1 MPPRV
6 ARRGWDVL
14 IAGEPYN
21 FGPHGVG
28 GGISL
33 GSAEDVG
40 VQNASLGT
48 IIMPSFH
55 HGYGQEV
62 VGNPQQAFTVHN
74 LDTSIPAHIFLSGF
88 NTSYGP
94 ITAAFPVAKQK
105 YFGSLH
111 YDDESDHILLV
122 SERKLARINAG
133 TGVITEATLRGGDT
147 ALSGTQAFRGGLFK
161 WFQHWIAGIA
171 DDVTYGVT
179 LHDRSV
185 GFAFWDVATDI
196 YDTEI
201 GHDEDHSFGD
211 SNRGRAVYAF
221 NSGLNGQANEIDFT
235 LSIDKRFGD
244 AAGGFTKHGPF
255 QELGIPRLGWVKMVG
270 STLLIMRE
278 NGSIL
283 SVDESTG
290 GLALVA
296 ENLYAQVGADTS
308 FGWHPKSYLGGLVFP
323 GFGQIWSLDL
333 NSLSITNITPNK
345 VQNAVAFP
353 VPDWPEEGEHAVAVR
368 GDEIWIVSTAATDKS
383 KLVIVRGKHYKDGFH
398 YQTWASTDPV
408 SGIDALEDK
417 LIMDAIIVKN
427 SKAASNDGLWILWRP
442 TTGANT
448 DDAWLTKFDLPATDW
463 SAKPELGAVV
473 LAGVA
478 KLTGSRYGGDG
489 NAAGALKRF
498 IQFRGFFHRGAAN
511 QHNVG
516 AIIDDGAPIS
526 LTTDA
531 ADGVVALD
539 FPATSASVGRD
550 IQVTYQRDQND
561 LSAVGYAVMPWA
573 FDFLWIP
580 EESDSFTIRI
590 FASNDYQE
598 IRKSARDIFDEL
610 DALRH
615 TIVTLKFPHD
625 ITWSVFITSVST
637 STITALPGQVS
648 GEESMLVTVSGRRL

>member
-6 ARRGWDVL
+6 ARRGWDLL

-21 FGPHGVG
+21 FGPPGVG

-40 VQNASLGT
+40 IKNASLGT
-48 IIMPSFH
+48 INMPSFH

-62 VGNPQQAFTVHN
+62 VGNPQMYFTADN
-74 LDTSIPAHIFLSGF
+74 LDLSVPAHVFLSGL
-88 NTSYGP
+88 NASHGP
-94 ITAAFPVAKQK
+94 ITAAFPNGN

-111 YDDESDHILLV
+111 YDDESDHILFV
-122 SERKLARINAG
+122 TERKLGRIKAS
-133 TGVITEATLRGGDT
+133 TGIITEATLQGGDT

-161 WFQHWIAGIA
+161 WFQHWVAGIA
-171 DDVTYGVT
+171 DDVTYGVV

-185 GFAFWDVATDI
+185 GFAFWDVAADL
-196 YDTEI
+196 YDTEF

-221 NSGLNGQANEIDFT
+221 NSGVNGAPNEIDFT
-235 LSIDKRFGD
+235 LSIDERFGD
-244 AAGGFTKHGPF
+244 AVGGFAKHGPF

-270 STLLIMRE
+270 STLLVMRE

-296 ENLYAQVGADTS
+296 ENLYAQVGSDTS

-333 NSLSITNITPNK
+333 NNLSITNITPNK

-353 VPDWPEEGEHAVAVR
+353 VPDWPEEGEHAIAVR

-383 KLVIVRGKHYKDGFH
+383 KFVVVRGKHYKDGFH
-398 YQTWASTDPV
+398 YQTWAVADPL
-408 SGIDALEDK
+408 SGADAAQEK
-417 LIMDAIIVKN
+417 VIMDAIIVKTAK
-427 SKAASNDGLWILWRP
+427 SGFDRLWVLWRP
-442 TTGANT
+442 STGANQ
-448 DDAWLTKFDLPATDW
+448 DDAWIERFDLPATDW
-463 SAKPELGAVV
+463 SGGPEFGAVV
-473 LAGVA
+473 LAGAANLV
-478 KLTGSRYGGDG
+478 GSRFGGDG

-498 IQFRGFFHRGAAN
+498 IQFRGFFHRASAN

-550 IQVTYQRDQND
+550 IQVTYQRDDND
-561 LSAVGYAVMPWA
+561 ASGVGYAVMPWS

-615 TIVTLKFPHD
+615 TIVALKFPHD
-625 ITWSVFITSVST
+625 VTWNVFITSVST